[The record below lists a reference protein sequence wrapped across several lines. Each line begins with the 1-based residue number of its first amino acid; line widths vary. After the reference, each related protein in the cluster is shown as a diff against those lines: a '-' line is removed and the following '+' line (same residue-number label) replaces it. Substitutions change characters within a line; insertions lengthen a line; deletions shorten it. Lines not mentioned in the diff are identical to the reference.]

1 MAHRI
6 TVEGLQREIAK
17 LRKAQEIFSTYSQQ
31 QVDAIFRAAAME
43 GSRQR
48 VALARMAVVETGM
61 GVLEDKVMKNQYA
74 AEFVYHK
81 YRDYKTCGVVE
92 EDTAY
97 GIRKIAE
104 PIGVIGAVIPVTN
117 PTSTAIFKILL
128 CLKTR
133 NAILISPH
141 PGAKRCTCEAAR
153 LLAEAAYAAGAP
165 DGIIACLAE
174 PTQALSEAVMASVD
188 TVLAT
193 GGPGLI
199 QAAYSSG
206 TPAIGAGSGNCPS
219 IVDETADL
227 KNAVYSTLHSK
238 TFDNGMICS
247 SEQSVIVVGDANY
260 QKVKEELI
268 RWNAHIL
275 TADEIAKVKPLILDA
290 NGALS
295 SEIVGKKAVD
305 IARLAGIEVPEKT
318 KVLVGEVTSTA
329 PSEPFA
335 HEKLSPLLALYRA
348 PTFRKAVELAR
359 SWSAEADWVIPPRFG
374 LTRSRRNTS
383 RCGTP
388 R

>member
-1 MAHRI
+1 M
-6 TVEGLQREIAK
+6 
-17 LRKAQEIFSTYSQQ
+17 
-31 QVDAIFRAAAME
+31 
-43 GSRQR
+43 
-48 VALARMAVVETGM
+48 
-61 GVLEDKVMKNQYA
+61 
-74 AEFVYHK
+74 
-81 YRDYKTCGVVE
+81 
-92 EDTAY
+92 
-97 GIRKIAE
+97 
-104 PIGVIGAVIPVTN
+104 TN

-238 TFDNGMICS
+238 TFDNRDDRS
-247 SEQSVIVVGDANY
+247 SEQSVVVVGDANLSEGEGGIDSMECTY
-260 QKVKEELI
+260 
-268 RWNAHIL
+268 L

-305 IARLAGIEVPEKT
+305 IARLAGIEVPKRP
-318 KVLVGEVTSTA
+318 KCWSG
-329 PSEPFA
+329 
-335 HEKLSPLLALYRA
+335 KSPLPRPVNPL
-348 PTFRKAVELAR
+348 PTKNCRLCWPCIERLPFGKLWNWRR

>member
-48 VALARMAVVETGM
+48 VALARMAVEETGM

-141 PGAKRCTCEAAR
+141 PGAKGVPVRPPDCWQRRPMRRGRPTASLPALRSLPRRCPRRLWHLWIPFWQPEAR
-153 LLAEAAYAAGAP
+153 G
-165 DGIIACLAE
+165 
-174 PTQALSEAVMASVD
+174 
-188 TVLAT
+188 
-193 GGPGLI
+193 
-199 QAAYSSG
+199 
-206 TPAIGAGSGNCPS
+206 
-219 IVDETADL
+219 
-227 KNAVYSTLHSK
+227 
-238 TFDNGMICS
+238 
-247 SEQSVIVVGDANY
+247 
-260 QKVKEELI
+260 
-268 RWNAHIL
+268 
-275 TADEIAKVKPLILDA
+275 
-290 NGALS
+290 
-295 SEIVGKKAVD
+295 
-305 IARLAGIEVPEKT
+305 
-318 KVLVGEVTSTA
+318 
-329 PSEPFA
+329 
-335 HEKLSPLLALYRA
+335 
-348 PTFRKAVELAR
+348 
-359 SWSAEADWVIPPRFG
+359 
-374 LTRSRRNTS
+374 
-383 RCGTP
+383 
-388 R
+388 